1 MCLLGLLSIDAVHAA
16 CVQFQNRA
24 GGGATVYIWR
34 MTFTDDR
41 ARSLLALSVGADDA
55 IREVAIARFPRS
67 VALTLLLVLGLP
79 CALIGG
85 LVAVREWGG
94 TGAVVAGAVG
104 ALAVLASAIAWWR
117 RGNRTCVVGLSAQQ
131 LIVAVLGAGDEA
143 RISSIHRY
151 PLAGLRDGHVA
162 SRWVNTGGPGVV
174 RFETLRLRI
183 ADPQDPLT
191 LEFPAALMSEN
202 VRVARAIV
210 EVIEPVRVRQG
221 DSAVELD
228 PLL

>member
-1 MCLLGLLSIDAVHAA
+1 
-16 CVQFQNRA
+16 
-24 GGGATVYIWR
+24 

-85 LVAVREWGG
+85 LVAVRGSGGG

-104 ALAVLASAIAWWR
+104 ALAVLATAIAWWR
-117 RGNRTCVVGLSAQQ
+117 RGNRTSVVGLTAQQ

-151 PLAGLRDGHVA
+151 PLAGLGDGRVA
-162 SRWVNTGGPGVV
+162 SRWVNTSGPGVV

-202 VRVARAIV
+202 VRAARAIV
-210 EVIEPVRVRQG
+210 VMRGSSSRWGRPTRCSTALRVH
-221 DSAVELD
+221 S
-228 PLL
+228 